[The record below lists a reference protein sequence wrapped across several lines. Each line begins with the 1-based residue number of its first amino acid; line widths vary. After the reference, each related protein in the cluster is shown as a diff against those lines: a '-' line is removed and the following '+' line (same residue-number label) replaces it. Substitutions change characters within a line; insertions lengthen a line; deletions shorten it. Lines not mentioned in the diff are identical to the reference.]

1 VIVYDTVSNNC
12 HVTTYD
18 TVKVLDTVSVL
29 KVKFK
34 LTTGIKA
41 NQETTM
47 RVYPNPTNGVCKIA
61 LSSAIQEQA
70 QITVLSITGQT
81 VHTTVIA
88 TNAEQELQLDL
99 PAGIYLIKAQ
109 TATELYTSK
118 IVIER

>member
-1 VIVYDTVSNNC
+1 MTNLNDCEQKTYLTVPTSIEAIEG
-12 HVTTYD
+12 TSY
-18 TVKVLDTVSVL
+18 
-29 KVKFK
+29 
-34 LTTGIKA
+34 G
-41 NQETTM
+41 M